1 MARIPYPDPAAAS
14 AEAREILQLL
24 PPLNIFR
31 MLAHADSLAIPYAGF
46 GGALLTQLRLE
57 PKLRELA
64 ILEVALDAEAPY
76 EWIQHVPIAEAAG
89 VRAEQIAALQRGE
102 TDSGQFDSLE
112 KAVVAFTREVVGQ
125 PRVDDGTF
133 ASLAEH
139 LDGREI
145 VELLLVIGNYLMLA
159 RVMTTLDLELDEPVG
174 PDTIEAVT
182 EEP

>member
-31 MLAHADSLAIPYAGF
+31 MLAHAESLAIPYAGF
-46 GGALLTQLRLE
+46 GGALLTQLRLD

-64 ILEVALDAEAPY
+64 VLEVALEAEAPY
-76 EWIQHVPIAEAAG
+76 EWVQHVPIAEAAG
-89 VRAEQIAALQRGE
+89 VRAEQTAAIQRRE
-102 TDSGQFDSLE
+102 TDSGQLDALE
-112 KAVVAFTREVVGQ
+112 RAVVDFTRQAVSQ
-125 PRVDDGTF
+125 PRVDDGIF

-139 LDGREI
+139 LDSRQI

-159 RVMTTLDLELDEPVG
+159 RVMTTLDLEIDEPVG

-182 EEP
+182 KSP